1 MATAS
6 LLGRKWSNSHD
17 RSSLSVKVQDM
28 NKEKKYYII
37 GNWKMNPDNRKE
49 ALKIFEGIKKSSQRR
64 RSKVVVCPPFV
75 YLSDMSSGRLPK
87 SLSLGAQDCFWK
99 EKGSF
104 TGEISP
110 TQLADMKVEYVI
122 VGHSE
127 RRGLG
132 EEDEHVAKK
141 IKALMFAGL
150 RPIVCI
156 GECRRDKDGEYLNFL
171 ESQLDS
177 VFGDITPAQLDKILI
192 AYEPV
197 WAIGKSEEDAITG
210 HLLHE
215 IVILIKRF
223 LARKYGKERG
233 FSVPVIYGGSVSPG
247 NAEEILKEGNAEG
260 LLIGRESLNPKS
272 FSDIIELAEG
282 I

>member
-1 MATAS
+1 
-6 LLGRKWSNSHD
+6 
-17 RSSLSVKVQDM
+17 
-28 NKEKKYYII
+28 
-37 GNWKMNPDNRKE
+37 MNPDNRKE

-75 YLSDMSSGRLPK
+75 YLSDISSGRLPK

-99 EKGSF
+99 ESGSF

-110 TQLADMKVEYVI
+110 TQLADLRVEYVI

-127 RRGLG
+127 RRAMG
-132 EEDEHVAKK
+132 EEDEVISKK
-141 IKALMFAGL
+141 INALLSADL
-150 RPIVCI
+150 KPIICI
-156 GECRRDKDGEYLNFL
+156 GESRRDKDGEYLQFL
-171 ESQLDS
+171 ESQLSFAFDE
-177 VFGDITPAQLDKILI
+177 VTPVHLDKVIV

-197 WAIGKSEEDAITG
+197 WAIGKTEEEAITG
-210 HLLHE
+210 HSLHE
-215 IVILIKRF
+215 TVILIKRF

-233 FSVPVIYGGSVSPG
+233 FSVPVLYGGSVSPR

-260 LLIGRESLNPKS
+260 LLIGRESLDPKS
-272 FSDIIELAEG
+272 FSEIIDLADS